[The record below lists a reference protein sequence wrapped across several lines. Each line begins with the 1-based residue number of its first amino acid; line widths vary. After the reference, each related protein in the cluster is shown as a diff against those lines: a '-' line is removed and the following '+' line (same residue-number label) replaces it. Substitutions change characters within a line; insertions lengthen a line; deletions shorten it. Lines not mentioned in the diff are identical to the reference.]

1 MADTVRGRRT
11 QPHSK
16 KKVGMVRRT
25 TKSHA
30 GETGGAVIVLYGST
44 ALRREKAAEVVSQE
58 LNLHLSRVDL
68 SAVVSKYIGETEKNL
83 NRVFDMAERNG
94 TILFFDEADA
104 LFGKRSQVKYGHD
117 RYADAGVIH
126 LLQRIEKHPGLVIL
140 TTNGKRRID
149 QAFSPQKPV
158 VVLDGR
164 MKRMRKKKM
173 RKKKE

>member
-1 MADTVRGRRT
+1 MAGTVRGQRP
-11 QPHSK
+11 QPPLK
-16 KKVGMVRRT
+16 KKVGTARRT
-25 TKSHA
+25 KKSPPD
-30 GETGGAVIVLYGST
+30 ETGGAVIVLYGST
-44 ALRREKAAEVVSQE
+44 ALRREKAAEVVATE

-68 SAVVSKYIGETEKNL
+68 SAVVSKHIGETEKNL

-104 LFGKRSQVKYGHD
+104 LFGKRTQVNDAHD
-117 RYADAGVIH
+117 RYADAGVAH
-126 LLQRIEKHPGLVIL
+126 LLQRIENHKGLVIL

-164 MKRMRKKKM
+164 TKKTNKKKS
-173 RKKKE
+173 E

>member
-1 MADTVRGRRT
+1 MADTVRGGRI
-11 QPHSK
+11 QPLLK
-16 KKVGMVRRT
+16 KKPGTVRRAK
-25 TKSHA
+25 KSHTNA
-30 GETGGAVIVLYGST
+30 TGGAVIVLYGST
-44 ALRREKAAEVVSQE
+44 ALRREKAAEVVAQE

-104 LFGKRSQVKYGHD
+104 LFGKRSQVTDAHD
-117 RYADAGVIH
+117 RYADTGVAH
-126 LLQRIEKHPGLVIL
+126 LLQRIENYKGLVIL

-158 VVLDGR
+158 VVLDGK
-164 MKRMRKKKM
+164 MKRMRKKK
-173 RKKKE
+173 E